1 LLELSQSDSCSF
13 NSDQLAF
20 HAKIAKSL
28 HPPPD
33 LSPRQSYTRDI
44 TLEDIEEVKRHIK
57 AHGLE
62 TAMGVDGFSYDDC
75 LSIPNEK
82 LLEFFLYC
90 LKNQDMPR
98 FWLAFSRRI
107 KTPRIL
113 KLPSNCAGMLHAQNA
128 HTHY

>member
-1 LLELSQSDSCSF
+1 VTELSAEFEACLNYPKVTPASF

-20 HAKIAKSL
+20 HARIAKSL

-33 LSPRQSYTRDI
+33 SSPRQSYTRDI
-44 TLEDIEEVKRHIK
+44 TLEEIEEVKRHIK

-98 FWLAFSRRI
+98 FWLTSLLI
-107 KTPRIL
+107 GIL
-113 KLPSNCAGMLHAQNA
+113 KKDKDPTDPQV
-128 HTHY
+128 TV